1 MANSIYSTTMI
12 SNGGRDGRVFSPD
25 NTFVQNLAT
34 PKEMGGQGGND
45 TNPEQLFAD
54 GYSAC
59 FNSALSLILSQNK
72 ISDANPEVEITIEL
86 LKDDTDNGFKL
97 GADIKVT
104 LENMS
109 QQDAEKFVEQA
120 HQFCPYSK
128 ATRGNID
135 VQIDVTAQ

>member
-45 TNPEQLFAD
+45 TNPEQLFAA

-59 FNSALSLILSQNK
+59 INSALSLILSQNK
-72 ISDANPEVEITIEL
+72 ISDTIEL

-135 VQIDVTAQ
+135 VQLDVTAQ

>member
-45 TNPEQLFAD
+45 TNPEQLFAA

-72 ISDANPEVEITIEL
+72 ISDANPEVE
-86 LKDDTDNGFKL
+86 L